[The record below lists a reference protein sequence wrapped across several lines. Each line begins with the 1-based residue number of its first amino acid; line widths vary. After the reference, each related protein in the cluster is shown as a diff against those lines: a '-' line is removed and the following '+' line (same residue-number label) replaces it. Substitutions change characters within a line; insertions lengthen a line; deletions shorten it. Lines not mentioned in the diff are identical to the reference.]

1 MNLQIKANEISFPRK
16 KHVSCSGRMS
26 SLALSS
32 LPAEKRVAQQEEK
45 QFRNGDKKKNKLR
58 KVNNNERIGMR
69 NREKEIDQNVN

>member
-1 MNLQIKANEISFPRK
+1 
-16 KHVSCSGRMS
+16 MS